1 MPAARPSTDCSA
13 YLVRE
18 RMPSGSRLTI
28 LIQSSHQPIA
38 PKPIMITS
46 TTHTYLL
53 RRSAHSSTDAAIDSR
68 ISTPPM
74 VGVPALEKCD
84 CGPSLRIGWPPFS
97 VASLRIIAGP
107 HHSDSASAVSA
118 PRIARKVR

>member
-1 MPAARPSTDCSA
+1 MP
-13 YLVRE
+13 L
-18 RMPSGSRLTI
+18 GSRLTI

-38 PKPIMITS
+38 PKPSITTS

-53 RRSAHSSTDAAIDSR
+53 RRSAHSSTEAAMLVR
-68 ISTPPM
+68 IRAPPM

-97 VASLRIIAGP
+97 VAR
-107 HHSDSASAVSA
+107 
-118 PRIARKVR
+118 

>member
-1 MPAARPSTDCSA
+1 MPAARPSSDCNA

-18 RMPSGSRLTI
+18 RMPFGSRLTI

-38 PKPIMITS
+38 PKPSMIAS

-53 RRSAHSSTDAAIDSR
+53 RRSAHSSTEAAIDSR
-68 ISTPPM
+68 ISAPPM

-84 CGPSLRIGWPPFS
+84 CGPSLRIG
-97 VASLRIIAGP
+97 
-107 HHSDSASAVSA
+107 
-118 PRIARKVR
+118 